1 MKKIIKNII
10 INSSFLNRKFINIK
24 NYLSTKNKLKNSS
37 GQIKDSE
44 LEKKLTDLIINNDIN
59 NLLFNQYKHSS

>member
-1 MKKIIKNII
+1 M
-10 INSSFLNRKFINIK
+10 K

>member
-10 INSSFLNRKFINIK
+10 IKSSFLNRKFINIK